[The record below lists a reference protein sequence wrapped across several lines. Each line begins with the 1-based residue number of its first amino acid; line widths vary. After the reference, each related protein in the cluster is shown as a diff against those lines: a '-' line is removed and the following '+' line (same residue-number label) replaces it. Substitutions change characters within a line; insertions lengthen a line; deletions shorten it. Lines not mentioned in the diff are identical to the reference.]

1 MIGRTLGHYRIES
14 QIGAGG
20 MGVVYLAHDERLHRD
35 VALKVLPADTL
46 ADETARRRFRHEA
59 QALSKLNHPN
69 IATVHDFDSQEGM
82 DFLVMEHIPGMGL
95 DERLAGGPLAE
106 KEAVKL
112 GVQLAHG
119 LEAAHRE
126 GVVHRDLKPGNL
138 RITPDGRLKI
148 LDFGLAKGLRQ
159 GEGTDLTSLTT
170 VGEVV
175 GTLAYMAP
183 EQVRGERVDARTDL
197 YAAGAVLYE
206 MATGRRAF
214 PQGSA
219 PELMYTILNQE
230 PEPPSTVRRG
240 ISAGLDALARKAL
253 AKDPELRYQPAR
265 ELGVDLERVG
275 GAGPAGRRRERRGR
289 RWARVPVVVAGAL
302 AVLLGALALLDP
314 GGVRERLLRG
324 PQTGAIQSLAVL
336 PLENLS
342 GDPQQEYFADGM
354 TEELIT
360 TLAKISALTVI
371 SRSSVMRFK
380 GRHPPLVEIA
390 RQLQIGTVIEGSVLR
405 SGSRVRISAT
415 LVQAATGKSLWAE
428 NYERD
433 LSDVL
438 TLQGEVARAIAKQI
452 QVRLSPRDR
461 VRLEATRRVDP
472 RAHEAYLRGRY
483 AWSLATK

>member
-35 VALKVLPADTL
+35 VALKVLPAGTL

-69 IATVHDFDSQEGM
+69 IATVHDFDRQEGM

-170 VGEVV
+170 AGEVV

-219 PELMYTILNQE
+219 PELIYTILNQE

-240 ISAGLDALARKAL
+240 ISAGLDALALKAL
-253 AKDPELRYQPAR
+253 AKDRELRYQTAR
-265 ELGVDLERVG
+265 EIDPRLKPLHSDSRYADLLRRVG
-275 GAGPAGRRRERRGR
+275 LRLTGRPRFILGEPYQPRLMRDRGAAFCTSAICFGSSGNRP
-289 RWARVPVVVAGAL
+289 AL
-302 AVLLGALALLDP
+302 AM
-314 GGVRERLLRG
+314 RG
-324 PQTGAIQSLAVL
+324 IRSTQRRS
-336 PLENLS
+336 LENTVRKS
-342 GDPQQEYFADGM
+342 WSA
-354 TEELIT
+354 
-360 TLAKISALTVI
+360 SAL
-371 SRSSVMRFK
+371 RSFVYIDTAAQNCSS
-380 GRHPPLVEIA
+380 
-390 RQLQIGTVIEGSVLR
+390 TT
-405 SGSRVRISAT
+405 SGASF
-415 LVQAATGKSLWAE
+415 AACS
-428 NYERD
+428 
-433 LSDVL
+433 
-438 TLQGEVARAIAKQI
+438 
-452 QVRLSPRDR
+452 
-461 VRLEATRRVDP
+461 
-472 RAHEAYLRGRY
+472 
-483 AWSLATK
+483 